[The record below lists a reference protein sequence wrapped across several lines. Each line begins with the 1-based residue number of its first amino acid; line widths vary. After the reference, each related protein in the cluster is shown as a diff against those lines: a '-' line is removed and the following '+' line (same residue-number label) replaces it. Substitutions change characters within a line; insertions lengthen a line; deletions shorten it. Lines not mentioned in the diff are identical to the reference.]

1 MGLRLSEN
9 TQTMTNLNSCIF
21 QCEQAYNRDNILVYN
36 DECEIN
42 FFDRFYASLLEK
54 TPKIEELNAALKFD
68 QYYYTE
74 AENISSTL
82 VADQRNEIL
91 ENYKLSKKL
100 YLNIKNYLDD
110 PLFLKHQLL
119 QIFTNLLVYQQNSEN
134 FRKKF
139 KSQLRCLFSLMILS
153 IEYKKNF
160 QHDKINRA
168 KGLITKCEQNKDKNF
183 LDLINQWIEVYVDL
197 DSIRIDAKFMENFSL
212 EFFDYDNPKLFFE
225 NAKNSAAFL
234 SLCLFYLMN
243 KHGNFVEMM
252 NHKSIV
258 NTFID
263 SQRDMRSILKEN
275 NELSIEFYTIL
286 IVNILFNESFLDK
299 IQINLEVSQINDSM
313 EREMPCKKKSIIQ
326 SLLDTKFIDSQ
337 ILAGSFCKVF
347 ENLFEISYY
356 LSFDDML
363 ISNSFDLD
371 HQCFF
376 ESNYLFSININSI
389 LFYKPIPCF

>member
-1 MGLRLSEN
+1 
-9 TQTMTNLNSCIF
+9 
-21 QCEQAYNRDNILVYN
+21 
-36 DECEIN
+36 
-42 FFDRFYASLLEK
+42 
-54 TPKIEELNAALKFD
+54 
-68 QYYYTE
+68 
-74 AENISSTL
+74 
-82 VADQRNEIL
+82 
-91 ENYKLSKKL
+91 
-100 YLNIKNYLDD
+100 
-110 PLFLKHQLL
+110 
-119 QIFTNLLVYQQNSEN
+119 
-134 FRKKF
+134 
-139 KSQLRCLFSLMILS
+139 
-153 IEYKKNF
+153 
-160 QHDKINRA
+160 
-168 KGLITKCEQNKDKNF
+168 
-183 LDLINQWIEVYVDL
+183 
-197 DSIRIDAKFMENFSL
+197 
-212 EFFDYDNPKLFFE
+212 
-225 NAKNSAAFL
+225 
-234 SLCLFYLMN
+234 MN

-252 NHKSIV
+252 NQKSIV

-337 ILAGSFCKVF
+337 ILAGSFCRVF